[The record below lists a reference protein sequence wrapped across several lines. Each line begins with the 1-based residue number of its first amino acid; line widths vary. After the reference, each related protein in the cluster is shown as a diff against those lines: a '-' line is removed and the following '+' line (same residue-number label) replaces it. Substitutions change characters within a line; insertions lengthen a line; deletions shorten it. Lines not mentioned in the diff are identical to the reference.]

1 MSAQPARAIGAAKT
15 IDEVIARLD
24 EIIARAWQDKSRLGY
39 FATLYRNVTVE
50 VKRGIAQGRFED
62 GARMERLD
70 INFANRYLTALADQ
84 QAGQPTSRCWAAAFR
99 AVGEWPPIVLQ
110 HLLLGMNAHINFD
123 LGAAAAITC
132 PGDQLPPLKH
142 DFDEINNVLAAM
154 IGGVQ
159 LQLSKVSPWMK
170 LLDLVGGRDARTVLN
185 WSIDVARDQAWRFAE
200 QLAPLT
206 PAEQLPVLKRRDDET
221 TALAFLVRHPG
232 YLISAATFVVRLSE
246 VRGVRKIIDILA

>member
-1 MSAQPARAIGAAKT
+1 MSAQPALAIGPAKT
-15 IDEVIARLD
+15 IDEVIAHLD
-24 EIIARAWQDKSRLGY
+24 QIIRRAWQDNSRLGY

-70 INFANRYLTALADQ
+70 VTFANRYLTALADY
-84 QAGQPTSRCWAAAFR
+84 QAGQPTPPCWTAAFH
-99 AVGEWPPIVLQ
+99 AASHWPPIVLQ

-159 LQLSKVSPWMK
+159 FQLSKISPWMK
-170 LLDLVGGRDARTVLN
+170 LLDLVGGRSARAVLN
-185 WSIDVARDQAWRFAE
+185 WSIDVARDAAWRFAE

-206 PAEQLPVLKRRDDET
+206 PAEQQPVLKRRDDDT
-221 TALAFLVRHPG
+221 TALARLVRHPG
-232 YLISAATFVVRLSE
+232 YLVSTATFAVRLSE
-246 VRGVRKIIDILA
+246 VRSTRKIIDILT